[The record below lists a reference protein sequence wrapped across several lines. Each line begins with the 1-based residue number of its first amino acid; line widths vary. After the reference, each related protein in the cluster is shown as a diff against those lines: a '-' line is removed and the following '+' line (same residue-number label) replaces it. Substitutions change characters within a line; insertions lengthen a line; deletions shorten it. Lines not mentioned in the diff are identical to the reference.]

1 MSQGNPD
8 NIVEIS
14 ENGGQTLILKIN
26 RPKVYNALT
35 KDAKLELI
43 SLIRKADRNPE
54 VRTLIL
60 TGEGKAFCT
69 GQDLND
75 RTVRGDEAPVDLGTT
90 LETEWNPLVN
100 AIRECSKPVIAA
112 VNGVCAGAGVSVAL
126 ACDLIIAESEAKFVS
141 GFTKLGLIP
150 DAGSS
155 HKFARAMGQQ
165 KAFEF
170 FVFNRALMPEH
181 MEEYG
186 LINGHDER
194 PLEVCLKWAASLNK
208 MAPLSLSTLKTN
220 LQQAQDLPYNEMLDR
235 EIAAQRTLGN
245 SLDYKEGLSAFFEK
259 REPQFKGQ

>member
-1 MSQGNPD
+1 M
-8 NIVEIS
+8 S
-14 ENGGQTLILKIN
+14 ENSGQDILEINENNGETLILKIN

-35 KDAKLELI
+35 KEAKLELI
-43 SLIRKADRNPE
+43 ALIRKADRNPE
-54 VRTLIL
+54 IRTIII

-75 RTVRGDEAPVDLGTT
+75 RSVRADETPVDLGTT

-100 AIRECSKPVIAA
+100 AIRECSKPVLAA

-155 HKFARAMGQQ
+155 HKFSKAMGQQ

-170 FVFNRALMPEH
+170 FVFNRPMMPEQ

-194 PLEVCLKWAASLNK
+194 PLRLCLDWASKLNK
-208 MAPLSLSTLKTN
+208 MAPLSLSSLKRN
-220 LQQAQDLPYNEMLDR
+220 LQQAQDLPYNEMLER
-235 EIAAQRTLGN
+235 EIASQRTLGN
-245 SLDYKEGLSAFFEK
+245 SNDYREGLSAFFEK